1 MTVAATLVALWHPA
15 RLPLLPV
22 ILQAKHPTMAKAP
35 RKTSATDLKKTLAKI
50 DQQILDLLSKR
61 VDACQKMVQA
71 DPGKTIEQQLSS
83 EETELQKLLSSNKT
97 TLKNDSVSPVLQ
109 EVLSLCRGASRR
121 LRVAYLGPQY
131 SYSHQAAVE
140 KFGSNADYSPVA
152 TIAAVFEEIQRNQA
166 DFGLVPVENSND
178 GRVTDTLEM
187 FAKLPTKICGEVKL
201 HIHHQLLA
209 KCNRESI
216 KEVFSK
222 PQALS
227 QCRNWLAKHLPA
239 ARPIEMASTAAAAQ
253 LAAQKEGAAAIA
265 SRAAGM
271 NYNLET
277 IASNIE
283 DNPNNITRFAVISHD
298 MGPKTG
304 NDKTALLFQTE
315 HKPGALADAMNIFKK
330 NRLNLTWIESF
341 PVANSPEEYLFF
353 VEMEGHCSELKIRR
367 AVSALE
373 KKSLRLEILGSYQ
386 KTEPVN

>member
-1 MTVAATLVALWHPA
+1 MSYDACIDRTTNRPQSYILSQK
-15 RLPLLPV
+15 PLS
-22 ILQAKHPTMAKAP
+22 MAK
-35 RKTSATDLKKTLAKI
+35 KTRQPSATDLKKSLKKI
-50 DQQILDLLSKR
+50 DGEILALLAKR
-61 VDACQKMVQA
+61 VDACQKLREHETNS
-71 DPGKTIEQQLSS
+71 TIEKQLSADES
-83 EETELQKLLSSNKT
+83 ELKAWLASNKSS
-97 TLKNDSVSPVLQ
+97 LKEELIKPVML
-109 EVLSLCRGASRR
+109 EVLSLCRTGSRKV
-121 LRVAYLGPQY
+121 RVAYLGPQY

-187 FAKLPTKICGEVKL
+187 FAKHPTQICGEVKL

-209 KCNRESI
+209 KCPREGI
-216 KEVFSK
+216 REVFSK

-227 QCRNWLAKHLPA
+227 QCRNWLARHLPA
-239 ARPIEMASTAAAAQ
+239 ARPIEMTSTAAAAQ

-265 SRAAGM
+265 SRAAGL
-271 NYNLET
+271 NYQLDT

-283 DNPNNITRFAVISHD
+283 DNPNNITRFAVISHQSA
-298 MGPKTG
+298 PKTG

-315 HKPGALADAMNIFKK
+315 HKPGALADAMNIFKR

-353 VEMEGHCSELKIRR
+353 VEMEGHSSEIKIRR
-367 AVSALE
+367 AISSLE
-373 KKSLRLEILGSYQ
+373 KKSLRLEVLGSYQ
-386 KTEPVN
+386 RTEPVN

>member
-1 MTVAATLVALWHPA
+1 MSPHRLVLTNSPATTFLEA
-15 RLPLLPV
+15 
-22 ILQAKHPTMAKAP
+22 PTYSMAKTP
-35 RKTSATDLKKTLAKI
+35 RKTSTTDLKKTVAKI
-50 DQQILDLLSKR
+50 DSQILDLLAKR
-61 VDACQKMVQA
+61 VTACQKIVQNA
-71 DPGKTIEQQLSS
+71 PSLTIEQQLSS
-83 EETELQKLLSSNKT
+83 EETELSKWLAANKSA
-97 TLKNDSVSPVLQ
+97 LANESLAPVMQ
-109 EVLSLCRGASRR
+109 EVLSLCRSASRR

-140 KFGSNADYSPVA
+140 KFGANADYSPVA

-209 KCNRESI
+209 KCPREEI
-216 KEVFSK
+216 REVFSK

-239 ARPIEMASTAAAAQ
+239 ARPIEMTSTAAAAQ
-253 LAAQKEGAAAIA
+253 LASQKEGAAAVA
-265 SRAAGM
+265 SRAAGL
-271 NYNLET
+271 NYNLDT

-283 DNPNNITRFAVISHD
+283 DNPNNITRFAVISH
-298 MGPKTG
+298 GTAPKTG

-353 VEMEGHCSELKIRR
+353 VEMEGHSSELKIRR
-367 AVSALE
+367 AIASLE
-373 KKSLRLEILGSYQ
+373 KKALRLEILGSYQ
-386 KTEPVN
+386 KTDPVN

>member
-1 MTVAATLVALWHPA
+1 
-15 RLPLLPV
+15 
-22 ILQAKHPTMAKAP
+22 MAKTP
-35 RKTSATDLKKTLAKI
+35 RKTSTTDLQKSLAKM
-50 DQQILDLLSKR
+50 DQQILELLAKR
-61 VDACQKMVQA
+61 VDACQKLVQA
-71 DPGKTIEQQLSS
+71 EPGKTIEQQLSS
-83 EETELQKLLSSNKT
+83 EETELQKLLKSNKT
-97 TLKNDSVSPVLQ
+97 SLSSEAVSPVLQ
-109 EVLSLCRGASRR
+109 EVLSLCRSASRR
-121 LRVAYLGPQY
+121 LRIAYLGPQY

-140 KFGSNADYSPVA
+140 KFGANADYCPVA
-152 TIAAVFEEIQRNQA
+152 TIATVFEEILRNQA

-178 GRVTDTLEM
+178 GRVTDTLDM
-187 FAKLPTKICGEVKL
+187 FARHPAKICGEVKL

-209 KCNRESI
+209 KCNREEI

-239 ARPIEMASTAAAAQ
+239 ARPIEMTSTAAAAQ

-265 SRAAGM
+265 SRAAGI

-283 DNPNNITRFAVISHD
+283 DNPNNITRFAVISHE

-341 PVANSPEEYLFF
+341 PVANSPQEYLFF

-367 AVSALE
+367 TISSLE
-373 KKSLRLEILGSYQ
+373 KKALRLELLGSYQ
-386 KTEPVN
+386 KTEPVS

>member
-1 MTVAATLVALWHPA
+1 
-15 RLPLLPV
+15 
-22 ILQAKHPTMAKAP
+22 MAKKP
-35 RKTSATDLKKTLAKI
+35 RKRSATDLKRSLKKIDGEILSLLAK
-50 DQQILDLLSKR
+50 R
-61 VDACQKMVQA
+61 VEACQHLRENDA
-71 DPGKTIEQQLSS
+71 DTTIEKQLSADES
-83 EETELQKLLSSNKT
+83 ELKSWLATNKSPITDEL
-97 TLKNDSVSPVLQ
+97 LKPVML
-109 EVLSLCRGASRR
+109 EVLSLCRTGSRKI
-121 LRVAYLGPQY
+121 RVAYLGPQY

-166 DFGLVPVENSND
+166 NFGLVPVENSND

-187 FAKLPTKICGEVKL
+187 FAKLPTQICGEVKL

-209 KCNRESI
+209 KCPREEI
-216 KEVFSK
+216 REVFSK

-227 QCRNWLAKHLPA
+227 QCRNWLARHLPA
-239 ARPIEMASTAAAAQ
+239 ARPIEMTSTAAAAQ

-265 SRAAGM
+265 SRAAGL
-271 NYNLET
+271 NYQLDT

-283 DNPNNITRFAVISHD
+283 DNPNNITRFAVISHQSA
-298 MGPKTG
+298 PKTG

-315 HKPGALADAMNIFKK
+315 HKPGALADAMNIFKR

-353 VEMEGHCSELKIRR
+353 VEMEGHSSELKIRR
-367 AVSALE
+367 AISSLE
-373 KKSLRLEILGSYQ
+373 KKALRLEVLGSYQ